1 MRIVLIV
8 LGLLAGSVTAA
19 EFAPHPIEAELERCL
34 GTADGSTTFGSIA
47 CLDAAQTA
55 WDRELNRV
63 YGELRRSLSP
73 AGQTALR
80 DAQRRWIAWRDAETA
95 AIGTIYGELD
105 GTMYRVMAADAV
117 MTLTRDRVRELEN
130 RLETVNLARQ

>member
-1 MRIVLIV
+1 MRIALCC
-8 LGLLAGSVTAA
+8 LALWTSHLPAA
-19 EFAPHPIEAELERCL
+19 DAPPHPIEAELERCL

-63 YGELRRSLSP
+63 YGELRRALSP
-73 AGQTALR
+73 AGQSALR
-80 DAQRRWIAWRDAETA
+80 DAQRRWIAYRDAETA

-117 MTLTRDRVRELEN
+117 MTLTRDRVRELEA